1 MNAVSSKEAGS
12 VLTRAGAR
20 TGMVDLLGVRIIW
33 EKKKK
38 KGKRLGYLPK
48 KELIAEV
55 RKIFPNAA
63 VLPNRK

>member
-12 VLTRAGAR
+12 VLTR
-20 TGMVDLLGVRIIW
+20 TGMVDLLGVKIR
-33 EKKKK
+33 ERKKR
-38 KGKRLGYLPK
+38 GLGYLPK